1 MKRLLVF
8 GLVGAANTI
17 ATYALFL
24 LLVHLL
30 SPGIAYVVAYL
41 AGLLA
46 AITAN
51 LKITLQTNVDTVSFS
66 LSAAVYL
73 FSMVVSA
80 GFVSLQ
86 TRWGIE
92 PWLSGIFGIA
102 VSFTLNY
109 LGLWMISSV
118 RRTS

>member
-1 MKRLLVF
+1 MKRLIVF
-8 GLVGAANTI
+8 GLIGAANTI

-24 LLVHLL
+24 ILVRFL

-41 AGLLA
+41 TGLLV

-51 LKITLQTNVDTVSFS
+51 LKITFQIKVDAVSFS

-73 FSMVVSA
+73 FSMTVSA

-86 TRWGIE
+86 ARWGIE

-102 VSFTLNY
+102 VSFSLNY
-109 LGLWMISSV
+109 LGLWVISSTK
-118 RRTS
+118 RTS